1 MRLDGKVTLIT
12 GGASGQGRVAAVE
25 FARAGSAIVVA
36 DIDATGLAETIELV
50 VAEGGAGRAVVGS
63 VAEAG
68 DVDRMVTTAVDV
80 FGHLDVLYNNAAI
93 YLPGRGDAPVADLE
107 EGIWQQ
113 VLDVNLK
120 GVYLCAKRA
129 IPELRRAGGGA
140 IVNIAS
146 LGGTRGSRSA
156 HAYAAAKGGVI
167 ALTYSMAVTY
177 GPDNIRVNAI
187 APGAIDTPM
196 LPRLDD
202 DGLAR
207 MRDHTPLGRIGTPA
221 EVARVALFLASDAAA
236 YITGTVQIVDGGF
249 TIG

>member
-12 GGASGQGRVAAVE
+12 GGAGGQGRVAALE
-25 FARAGSAIVVA
+25 FAKAGSAVVVC
-36 DIDATGLAETIELV
+36 DVDAAGLSETTDLV
-50 VAEGGAGRAVVGS
+50 VAEGGRAEGVVGS
-63 VAEAG
+63 VADAD
-68 DVDRMVTTAVDV
+68 DVDRVVATAVDV
-80 FGHLDVLYNNAAI
+80 YGHLDVLYNNAAI

-107 EGIWQQ
+107 ESFWQQ
-113 VLDVNLK
+113 ILDVNLK

-146 LGGTRGSRSA
+146 LGGTRGSRTA

-196 LPRLDD
+196 MPPPR
-202 DGLAR
+202 R
-207 MRDHTPLGRIGTPA
+207 
-221 EVARVALFLASDAAA
+221 
-236 YITGTVQIVDGGF
+236 
-249 TIG
+249 